1 MSDHHTS
8 PSTWSIRHPIGV
20 IMLTLAVVVLGIV
33 AFLQLRIDLLPHIIY
48 PEVRV
53 RVMDP
58 GVPASIMEDQVTR
71 QLEEQLAITEDAIYV
86 QSTTTEGRSSV
97 DLSFA
102 YSKDIDIALRDASTR
117 LDRAK
122 RFLPDTIDPPTIY
135 KRDPFQLPVMEILVS
150 SSLRSPVE
158 VREWTDYSLG
168 PSLLNLPGVAAAE
181 IGGGLKREIQI
192 IIDPHKLESMKFD
205 VIKLTDEI
213 ARNNQDTPAGR
224 LQSRVEEIAGRT
236 VGSYQTV
243 DEIRELE
250 IGSTSDGKTIHL
262 ADVAKVLDT
271 AEEQR
276 LIVRSN
282 GRPGIKLSIQKQPG
296 ANTIEVVDAV
306 EARLQE
312 MRQQSLFPDDIS
324 VEPVTD
330 QAGPIRNAIN
340 NATAAALGGATLA
353 MLVVYLFLG
362 SLLRTLIVGTAI
374 PVATLITFALMSAAG
389 LNMNIMTLGGLALGI
404 GMLVDSTIVMLENIH
419 RHQMMKSTASE
430 AATEVTSAIIAST
443 STNLAAVVP
452 FFFLSGL
459 IGLIFRE
466 LIFTITA
473 AVIASMVVALT
484 LVPALAGRFTKAE
497 ENHSLLQRPLNA
509 LTGLYR
515 SGLKK
520 LLHLPT
526 TLKLVLLGGMV
537 VLLVYLMQPFGQL
550 PSNLLPRMDEGL
562 VRISLTSDSGTSIT
576 EMERMTSQSEEIV
589 ASMPGVQSI
598 FTTVGGFVFGRS
610 SYENA
615 NRTSI
620 QVQLVPKGQRDLSAG
635 EWVKQFKK
643 KFASEQIP
651 GLQMRAFV
659 RAIRGLRISQGED
672 DLSLKIR
679 GPDIDTLNDIGNRL
693 VDELKEVDGLT
704 NVRHSGEETT
714 REMLIGIDRDKAA
727 RAGLDSTTIGDAV
740 RIAMDGK
747 TVTTL
752 YDRDRGIDVVV
763 RMDREQWRSPS
774 DVANIQLLA
783 GDNIIRLG
791 DVATIRI
798 EAAPGSIRRDRQQRA
813 VEVNA
818 SLSEELSLEQAIRQ
832 ALTISEKVETPEG
845 YSIAEAGSLQAL
857 QEGQALGTILLAL
870 ALFLVLVV
878 MAVQFESLR
887 NPLVIMFGVPFS
899 GIGVVIGLWLWG
911 IDITMPVWIGM
922 IMLAGIVVNNAIVLV
937 TTIENRRNK
946 GMQRDDAIIEAA
958 GLRLKPILMATL
970 TTVVGMMP
978 LALAYG
984 SGSEMLKPLAVVL
997 VTGLLFSTLISLI
1010 LVPLLYKHIG
1020 NQ

>member
-1 MSDHHTS
+1 VSEHHTS

-20 IMLTLAVVVLGIV
+20 IMLTLTAVVLGIV

-53 RVMDP
+53 RVIDP
-58 GVPASIMEDQVTR
+58 GVPASIMEDQITR
-71 QLEEQLAITEDAIYV
+71 QLEEQLAITEDAIYI

-97 DLSFA
+97 DLTFA

-135 KRDPFQLPVMEILVS
+135 KRDPYQIPVMEILVS

-181 IGGGLKREIQI
+181 IGGGLEREIQVI
-192 IIDPHKLESMKFD
+192 VDPHKLESMKFD
-205 VIKLTDEI
+205 VIMLADEI

-224 LQSRVEEIAGRT
+224 LQSQAEEIAGRT
-236 VGSYQTV
+236 LGSYQSV
-243 DEIRELE
+243 DDIRKLE
-250 IGSTSDGKTIHL
+250 IGTTEDGKTIHL
-262 ADVAKVLDT
+262 SDIAKIIDT
-271 AEEQR
+271 AEDQR

-282 GRPGIKLSIQKQPG
+282 GRPGVRLSIQKQPG

-312 MRQQSLFPDDIS
+312 MREKRLLPDDIS
-324 VEPVTD
+324 VEPITD
-330 QAGPIRNAIN
+330 QAGPIRNAVN
-340 NATAAALGGATLA
+340 NATTAAFGGAMLA

-452 FFFLSGL
+452 FFFLGGL

-473 AVIASMVVALT
+473 AVVASMVVALT
-484 LVPALAGRFTKAE
+484 LVPALAGRFTHAE
-497 ENHSLLQRPLNA
+497 ENHSILQRPLNA
-509 LTGLYR
+509 LIHVYR
-515 SGLKK
+515 RQLERFLNLPVMIK
-520 LLHLPT
+520 LLLLSAL
-526 TLKLVLLGGMV
+526 TL
-537 VLLVYLMQPFGQL
+537 LLVIMMQPFGKL
-550 PSNLLPRMDEGL
+550 PSDLLPRMDEGL
-562 VRISLTSDSGTSIT
+562 IRINLTSDQGTSLA
-576 EMERMTSQSEEIV
+576 EMERMTAQSESIV
-589 ASMPGVQSI
+589 ESMPGVQSV
-598 FTTVGGFVFGRS
+598 FTTVGGSVFGRS
-610 SYENA
+610 SYENP
-615 NRTSI
+615 NRSRI
-620 QVQLVPKGQRDLSAG
+620 EVQLVPKGQRDLSAG
-635 EWVKQFKK
+635 DWVKQLNKRFGDEK
-643 KFASEQIP
+643 IP
-651 GLQMRAFV
+651 GLQLRAYV
-659 RAIRGLRISQGED
+659 TAIRGLRINQGDD

-679 GPDIDTLNDIGNRL
+679 GRDLDTLNEIGNQLVERL
-693 VDELKEVDGLT
+693 KQIKGLT
-704 NVRHSGEETT
+704 NVLHSGEETT
-714 REMLIGIDRDKAA
+714 REMLIDIDRDRAA
-727 RAGLDSTTIGDAV
+727 KAGLDSTTIGDAV

-747 TVTTL
+747 NVTTL
-752 YDRDRGIDVVV
+752 YEKDRGINVVV
-763 RMDREQWRSPS
+763 RMNKEQWRSPS
-774 DVANIQLLA
+774 DVANIQLVSN
-783 GDNIIRLG
+783 DRIVRLG
-791 DVATIRI
+791 DVATVRI
-798 EAAPGSIRRDRQQRA
+798 QSAPGSIRRDRQQRA

-818 SLSEELSLEQAIRQ
+818 SLSDELTLEQAISK
-832 ALTISEKVETPEG
+832 ALAVSEEIELPEG
-845 YSIAEAGSLQAL
+845 YSIAESGSLEAL
-857 QEGQALGTILLAL
+857 QQGQKLGSVLLLL

-887 NPLVIMFGVPFS
+887 NPLVIMIGVPFS
-899 GIGVVIGLWLWG
+899 GIGVVIGLWLWS
-911 IDITMPVWIGM
+911 IDISMPVWIGM

-937 TTIENRRNK
+937 TTIENRRSK
-946 GMQRDDAIIEAA
+946 GMTRDAAIIEAA